1 MIIAIIQARMG
12 SSRLPN
18 KVMLDL
24 CKEPVLWHVVNRT
37 RSSKRIERI
46 VVATSENS
54 NNDTIREYCK
64 QKDIECVSGNEND
77 VLDRYY
83 KVMNYA
89 NIKDDDIVVRIT
101 ADCPLI
107 DPELIDEVI
116 ERHIVTNSD
125 YTSNTI
131 EPTFPDGLDCEVIQA
146 TVLKKA
152 WEEGKLK
159 SEREHVTLYIRN
171 HPELFRIE
179 SYKGTEDLSD
189 MRWTLDEEEDYVLIK
204 RIYEELY
211 SNTKMF
217 TTKEILDFLNSDPNI
232 GAINYMHTRNQGLT
246 KSLKEDGVTEEHI
259 KEVNKNG

>member
-1 MIIAIIQARMG
+1 M
-12 SSRLPN
+12 SP
-18 KVMLDL
+18 
-24 CKEPVLWHVVNRT
+24 
-37 RSSKRIERI
+37 
-46 VVATSENS
+46 
-54 NNDTIREYCK
+54 
-64 QKDIECVSGNEND
+64 
-77 VLDRYY
+77 
-83 KVMNYA
+83 
-89 NIKDDDIVVRIT
+89 
-101 ADCPLI
+101 
-107 DPELIDEVI
+107 
-116 ERHIVTNSD
+116 
-125 YTSNTI
+125 
-131 EPTFPDGLDCEVIQA
+131 
-146 TVLKKA
+146 
-152 WEEGKLK
+152 
-159 SEREHVTLYIRN
+159 YIRN

>member
-1 MIIAIIQARMG
+1 MG

-24 CKEPVLWHVVNRT
+24 CNEPVLLHVVNRT
-37 RSSKRIERI
+37 RFSKRIERI
-46 VVATSENS
+46 IVATSENS
-54 NNDTIREYCK
+54 NNDTIREYCELK
-64 QKDIECVSGNEND
+64 GIECVSGSEND

-83 KVMNYA
+83 KVMKYA
-89 NIKDDDIVVRIT
+89 NLKDDDIVVRIT

-116 ERHIVTNSD
+116 EHHIVTNSE

-146 TVLKKA
+146 TVLKRA
-152 WEEGKLK
+152 WEESKLK

-171 HPELFRIE
+171 HPDLFRIE

-189 MRWTLDEEEDYVLIK
+189 MRWTLDEKEDYVLIK
-204 RIYEELY
+204 RIYGELY

-217 TTKEILDFLNSDPNI
+217 TTKEILDFLNTDPSI
-232 GAINYMHTRNQGLT
+232 LTINSMHTRNQGLA
-246 KSLKEDGVTEEHI
+246 KSLKEDVVAENYV
-259 KEVNKNG
+259 KEVNRNG